1 MFAYHLIRSGCP
13 NKTDLI
19 CDFQTYLLSTYTQA
33 CKKYEDF
40 EVFVAANKKKT
51 YCTDCIDWFNF
62 RTSTLTYLLPIS
74 NPMKSST
81 SFWLVGYKSGP

>member
-40 EVFVAANKKKT
+40 EVFVAANKKT
-51 YCTDCIDWFNF
+51 NILY
-62 RTSTLTYLLPIS
+62 
-74 NPMKSST
+74 
-81 SFWLVGYKSGP
+81 

>member
-1 MFAYHLIRSGCP
+1 MFAYHLNRTGCP

-40 EVFVAANKKKT
+40 EVFVAANKKKQHT
-51 YCTDCIDWFNF
+51 V
-62 RTSTLTYLLPIS
+62 LTASIGSILGHLL
-74 NPMKSST
+74 
-81 SFWLVGYKSGP
+81 